1 MALRVMM
8 VQRIK
13 GRRCDWCEV
22 LRKRPHNEHKNNDV
36 AIVRASIHVPG
47 QLVQVLPLDIC
58 EYCGRPAIGMR
69 KHLRICAACTRDSIR
84 AFLNQK
90 ENRK

>member
-1 MALRVMM
+1 MM

-36 AIVRASIHVPG
+36 AIVRAAIHVPG
-47 QLVQVLPLDIC
+47 QLVQVLPLDMC
-58 EYCGRPAIGMR
+58 RQCSQTLQSLFKNKKMEG
-69 KHLRICAACTRDSIR
+69 KVL
-84 AFLNQK
+84 Q
-90 ENRK
+90 